1 MSLKIGI
8 IGAII
13 TGLELVNILQNHPSV
28 SEITPFSF
36 SSTAN
41 H

>member
-8 IGAII
+8 IGATGI

-36 SSTAN
+36 
-41 H
+41 